1 MAISTLPSSPAALRN
16 IIRNGE
22 YSTVTAGL
30 APGYVQA
37 NLVILPEAQ
46 AFDFL
51 LFCQR
56 NPKPCPLIEVVEAGS
71 VEPSITAPGA
81 DIRTDLPKYRVYRD
95 GVLEQETADVLDVWR
110 DDLVSFLIG
119 CSFTFETALLAARIP
134 MRHIE
139 ENSNVSMYITNMPTV
154 PAGQFAG
161 PTVVSMRPIGREK
174 IVKAVQVT
182 SRFPNTHG
190 APLHVGD
197 PASIGI
203 DDLQKPDYGDVVP
216 FHPGEVPVF
225 LGMRRHPSGRG
236 YAVQAAIHDYP
247 LAGAHVHHGRPRRRP
262 GRSLDKYRT
271 PQMGGNRVR
280 YRRHHP

>member
-1 MAISTLPSSPAALRN
+1 MAISTLPSSPVALRS
-16 IIRNGE
+16 IIRYGE
-22 YSTVTAGL
+22 YNTVTAGL

-56 NPKPCPLIEVVEAGS
+56 NPKPCPLIEVVDAGN

-95 GVLEQETADVLDVWR
+95 GVLEQETENVLDVWR

-119 CSFTFETALLAARIP
+119 CSFTFETALLAAGIP

-154 PAGQFAG
+154 PAGQFSG

-174 IVKAVQVT
+174 VVKAVQVT

-216 FHPGEVPVF
+216 FQAGEIPVF
-225 LGMRRHPSGRG
+225 WACG
-236 YAVQAAIHDYP
+236 V
-247 LAGAHVHHGRPRRRP
+247 
-262 GRSLDKYRT
+262 T
-271 PQMGGNRVR
+271 PQAVAMQSKPPFMITHSPGHMFITDVR
-280 YRRHHP
+280 DEDLAVL